1 MTTGKLG
8 VTVSV
13 DLDASTVTIRPVGT
27 LTNRNIE
34 GLLALRRRAERALPY
49 CEIVLDG
56 AFLGYE
62 SADAREALIRSELH
76 PETDRPRRAGP
87 GPRRSRRHKPPPHK
101 RLRPERPTEASSRP

>member
-27 LTNRNIE
+27 LTNRNLQ
-34 GLLALRRRAERALPY
+34 GLLALRHRAERALPH
-49 CEIVLDG
+49 CDIVLDG

-62 SADAREALIRSELH
+62 STDAREALIRSGLR
-76 PETDRPRRAGP
+76 PGTDRPRRTGL
-87 GPRRSRRHKPPPHK
+87 GPRAALKQ
-101 RLRPERPTEASSRP
+101 AA